1 MSDGSTLRPIPPP
14 PSMSP
19 QSPRRSRW
27 WIPVAII
34 GGILVLIVGGI
45 AAFFIA
51 LSEGLSSESSDVTVD
66 SESVL
71 VIDLSKGVSEAEVT
85 APFDFGG
92 ARSATSLRE
101 VVLAINNA
109 AKDDR
114 IKGLIYKA
122 EGAVGMAKSTE
133 IREAMVEFAKS
144 GKFSYSYIVGG
155 TKGHYYL
162 ASATD
167 SIFMP
172 SEGMLEFNAFGAQGT
187 FFKDM
192 FEKIGVEWHVQ
203 QFEEYKSAG
212 EMFSRTGWSEPAKEE
227 VRAIIEQR
235 RSMFIDAVSTSRKL
249 ERSAVASH
257 LDSGIYTAHQAL
269 DARLIDGLVMEDDLR
284 ERIKQR
290 IGGERA
296 SDSTKRLRTISLSSY
311 ISAGYDA
318 DEGEVDKENG
328 IAIVYASGAITS
340 GAADE
345 SPFAEDEGIKSR
357 TLVKH
362 LRQAADNKKVKG
374 IILRI
379 DSPGGSVIASEE
391 IWAAILDI
399 KKRTGKPVYA
409 SMSDVA
415 ASGGY
420 YIAMACDTIIAH
432 PSTITGSIGVILM
445 LPNLTGT
452 MGKLGIT
459 SDTITTG
466 SSFGFLN
473 PMMPL
478 SNTDKA
484 KLYNLSQ
491 PIYQRFVQK
500 VADSRGKNYDE
511 TRALAKGRVYT
522 GSAAKQ
528 VGLVDVEGGLQ
539 ASVKLMKQRL
549 GVPADGRT
557 RVFIYPEKQDPMQLL
572 LKLFGIDQSDE
583 ASAPTTNALA
593 AIIQKT
599 AGTSAPWREVYQALP
614 APVQQQLRHTAAVT
628 AMARNE
634 HTLAVL
640 PALVHIE

>member
-14 PSMSP
+14 PSMTPSTK
-19 QSPRRSRW
+19 QRSRW
-27 WIPVAII
+27 WIPVAVV
-34 GGILVLIVGGI
+34 GGILILIVGSI
-45 AAFFIA
+45 AAFFMA
-51 LSEGLSSESSDVTVD
+51 LSSGFSSGSSEVSVED
-66 SESVL
+66 ESVL
-71 VIDLSKGVSEAEVT
+71 VIDLSRGVSEGEVT

-92 ARSATSLRE
+92 ARSAMSLRE
-101 VVLAINNA
+101 IIAAIQNA

-114 IKGLIYKA
+114 IKGILYKA

-212 EMFSRTGWSEPAKEE
+212 EMFSRTGWSQPAKDEL
-227 VRAIIEQR
+227 RAIIEQR
-235 RSMFIDAVSTSRKL
+235 RAMFIDAVSTSRKL
-249 ERSAVASH
+249 DRNTVAAH

-269 DARLIDGLVMEDDLR
+269 DARLIDGLMMEEDLR

-296 SDSTKRLRTISLSSY
+296 TDSTKRLRTISLSNY
-311 ISAGYDA
+311 ISAGYD
-318 DEGEVDKENG
+318 DDKRTFDKENG
-328 IAIVYASGAITS
+328 IAIVYASGAITT

-345 SPFAEDEGIKSR
+345 SPFADDEGIKSR

-362 LRQAADNKKVKG
+362 LRKAADNKKVKG

-445 LPNLTGT
+445 LPNVSGT

-459 SDTITTG
+459 SDTIATG
-466 SSFGFLN
+466 SSFGFMN
-473 PMMPL
+473 PMMPM
-478 SNTDKA
+478 SAADKA

-500 VADSRGKNYDE
+500 VADARHKSYDD

-522 GSAAKQ
+522 GTAAKEA
-528 VGLVDVEGGLQ
+528 GLVDVEGGLL
-539 ASVKLMKQRL
+539 ASVNLMKKRL
-549 GVPADGRT
+549 GVAENVRT
-557 RVFIYPEKQDPMQLL
+557 RIYVYPEKQDPMQLL
-572 LKLFGIDQSDE
+572 LKLFGIDRSDD
-583 ASAPTTNALA
+583 ASAPTTDALA
-593 AIIQKT
+593 ALIQRA
-599 AGTSAPWREVYQALP
+599 AGTSTPWREVYQALP
-614 APVQQQLRHTAAVT
+614 AHVQQQLRHTAAVT
-628 AMARNE
+628 ALARTE
-634 HTLAVL
+634 HTLTVL
-640 PALVHIE
+640 PALVNIP

>member
-1 MSDGSTLRPIPPP
+1 MSDSSTLRPIPPP

-19 QSPRRSRW
+19 STSRRSRW

-34 GGILVLIVGGI
+34 GGFLVLVVGGI
-45 AAFFIA
+45 AAFIMA
-51 LSEGLSSESSDVTVD
+51 LASGFSSGSSQVTVD
-66 SESVL
+66 DESVL
-71 VIDLSKGVSEAEVT
+71 VIDLSRGVSEAEVT

-92 ARSATSLRE
+92 ARSATSLRD
-101 VVLAINNA
+101 VVQAINNA

-114 IKGLIYKA
+114 IKGILYKA

-133 IREAMVEFAKS
+133 IREAMVAFAKS

-212 EMFSRTGWSEPAKEE
+212 EMFSRTGWSQPAKDE

-235 RSMFIDAVSTSRKL
+235 RSMFLDAVSTSRKL
-249 ERSAVASH
+249 ERNAVAAH

-269 DARLIDGLVMEDDLR
+269 DAGLVDDLVMEDEMR

-311 ISAGYDA
+311 ISAGYDG
-318 DEGEVDKENG
+318 DKRTLDKENG

-340 GAADE
+340 GSADE
-345 SPFAEDEGIKSR
+345 SPFADDEGIKSR
-357 TLVKH
+357 TLVRH
-362 LRQAADNKKVKG
+362 LRRAADNKRVKG

-399 KKRTGKPVYA
+399 KKRTGKPIYA

-420 YIAMACDTIIAH
+420 YIAMGCDTIIAH

-466 SSFGFLN
+466 ASFGFLN

-478 SNTDKA
+478 TNANKA

-500 VADSRGKNYDE
+500 VADSRGKDYDE
-511 TRALAKGRVYT
+511 ARALAKGRVYT
-522 GSAAKQ
+522 GTAALEA
-528 VGLVDVEGGLQ
+528 GLIDVEGGLQ
-539 ASVKLMKQRL
+539 ASIDLMKKRL
-549 GVPADGRT
+549 GVAEGSRT
-557 RVFIYPEKQDPMQLL
+557 RVFIYPEKQDPMQII

-583 ASAPTTNALA
+583 ASAPTTDVLA
-593 AIIQKT
+593 ALIQKS
-599 AGTSAPWREVYQALP
+599 AGASTPWREVYQTLP

-628 AMARNE
+628 ALARTE

-640 PALVHIE
+640 PGLIHIE